1 MSKIIEPEILPSNQS
16 NFVMKDSQ
24 GNIVETKQT
33 SGWNSQIKDLNKLF
47 NTGTIL
53 PLFQVNQGQPY
64 VFLKDF
70 SFKKQI
76 FGGGSPSD
84 LSIGAKLIT
93 ENYKK
98 DQVVYPFPS
107 APNVRMKPNPAFTKA
122 IDEGVLVEQNIVAK
136 VNEADNISEKY
147 RVNKDTKIY
156 RINPNKEPQGIEVVG
171 TDIVGNLKNREIIT
185 VVRKGLGGR
194 GAVPTLFL
202 YLKDDT
208 YIYGGDAD
216 LLSEDEVSKI
226 ERNKNLTTIALLAL
240 VGLVAYKLIRK

>member
-1 MSKIIEPEILPSNQS
+1 MSKIVEPEILPSNQS

-33 SGWNSQIKDLNKLF
+33 SGWSSQIKDLNKLF

-53 PLFQVNQGQPY
+53 PSFQVNQGQPY

-70 SFKKQI
+70 SFI
-76 FGGGSPSD
+76 HSTTDG
-84 LSIGAKLIT
+84 SIGSTMI
-93 ENYKK
+93 NYKK

-156 RINPNKEPQGIEVVG
+156 RTNPNKIVG
-171 TDIVGNLKNREIIT
+171 RDIVGNLKNREIIT

-194 GAVPTLFL
+194 GVAPTLFL

-208 YIYGGDAD
+208 YIYGDDAD